1 MIDRS
6 PADRKVLC
14 SEHFVR
20 VLLVLGVPA
29 SQLGFP
35 TEVAA
40 LPLSGFIFCSASC
53 TYRKKLHAIV
63 VGRLEASERG
73 SGDYRTAHGSAEL
86 SGGLQQR
93 SSFCMGGKRQKRWPQ
108 AVIYQLSNCVC
119 PEISLT
125 PAPAPTR

>member
-14 SEHFVR
+14 FEHFVR

-40 LPLSGFIFCSASC
+40 LPLSGSFFARPAVPTGKSYTPLLSDGLK
-53 TYRKKLHAIV
+53 R
-63 VGRLEASERG
+63 ASEGAGIIAR
-73 SGDYRTAHGSAEL
+73 L
-86 SGGLQQR
+86 
-93 SSFCMGGKRQKRWPQ
+93 MG
-108 AVIYQLSNCVC
+108 ALN
-119 PEISLT
+119 
-125 PAPAPTR
+125 

>member
-6 PADRKVLC
+6 LADRKVLC
-14 SEHFVR
+14 SEHLVR

-29 SQLGFP
+29 SQLGFQ

-93 SSFCMGGKRQKRWPQ
+93 SSFCTGGKRQKKAATGGDLPTEQLCLSRDLPHPCPR
-108 AVIYQLSNCVC
+108 IY
-119 PEISLT
+119 
-125 PAPAPTR
+125 